1 MEIVRSYNLYLNSRQ
16 ATIGGNSNNCTFNI
30 TPALTLS
37 NRANR
42 FLVSIPFLEVPYSF
56 NQLSSAYNTLS
67 YTFTD
72 GSGSFTRSIGMP
84 VGNYS
89 ITNAIAAFL
98 AALNKS
104 ILLSRPLWSVASIS
118 LTYNPNTSYCLF
130 IMTALSTT
138 ITFQFSQN
146 YVMALMFGF
155 PQADQ
160 TFSTTQTLTST
171 NKVLVNPVN
180 AIYLRSDSL
189 KFGNAW
195 EAVVS
200 PYSQADILA
209 RVPVPTLPN
218 SWIYYRNEAKQ
229 MLSNSEITSLN
240 FYWSDN
246 LNQDFVLDLCGL
258 PYGFQ
263 IVFDEVQLK
272 PNNEGKDKIDAPTIA
287 IPKSLVME
295 RDKVL
300 EDLMRERDK
309 LEAEIKAAKE
319 KKRQKETGPPSR
331 NDTTSAPSGTS
342 PPQGLP

>member
-16 ATIGGNSNNCTFNI
+16 ATTGGNSNNCVFNI
-30 TPALTLS
+30 TPALTLT

-42 FLVSIPFLEVPYSF
+42 FMVSIPFLEVPYSF
-56 NQLSSAYNTLS
+56 NQLSSSYNTLNYS
-67 YTFTD
+67 FTDSSGTFT
-72 GSGSFTRSIGMP
+72 GTFGMP
-84 VGNYS
+84 VGNYN

-104 ILLSRPLWSVASIS
+104 ILLVRPLWSVAAIS

-130 IMTALSTT
+130 IMTALSTS
-138 ITFQFSQN
+138 ITLKFSQN

-160 TFSTTQTLTST
+160 TFSTTQTLTSV

-180 AIYLRSDSL
+180 AIFLRSDSL

-218 SWIYYRNEAKQ
+218 SWIYYRNDAKQ

-246 LNQDFVLDLCGL
+246 LNEAYILDLCGL

-272 PNNEGKDKIDAPTIA
+272 PTNEGRDKIDAPTVA

-295 RDKVL
+295 RDQVL
-300 EDLMRERDK
+300 EDLMKERDK

-319 KKRQKETGPPSR
+319 KKRQKETETPNR
-331 NDTTSAPSGTS
+331 NDNPIASSGS
-342 PPQGLP
+342 SSSQRLP

>member
-1 MEIVRSYNLYLNSRQ
+1 MQVVKSYTLYLNSRQ
-16 ATIGGNSNNCTFNI
+16 ATSGGNSNNCTFSVN
-30 TPALTLS
+30 PAITLS

-56 NQLSSAYNTLS
+56 NQLSSSFNTLY

-72 GSGSFTRSIGMP
+72 GAGTFTRSFQMP
-84 VGNYS
+84 VGNYN

-98 AALNKS
+98 AALNKD
-104 ILLSRPLWSVASIS
+104 IIIVRPSWSLTAIS
-118 LTYNPNTSYCLF
+118 LTYNQNTSYCTF
-130 IMTALSTT
+130 ILSAVSTS
-138 ITFQFSQN
+138 ITLKFSAN

-160 TFSTTQTLTST
+160 TFTNVISITSS

-180 AIYLRSDSL
+180 AIFLRSDSL

-218 SWIYYRNEAKQ
+218 SWIYYRNDTKQ

-246 LNQDFVLDLCGL
+246 LNEAYNLDLSGL

-263 IVFDEVQLK
+263 ICFDEVRLE
-272 PNNEGKDKIDAPTIA
+272 PTNEGLDRIEMPTVA
-287 IPKSLVME
+287 MPKSLVME

-300 EDLMRERDK
+300 DELIAHK
-309 LEAEIKAAKE
+309 KQLEKEIEEAKEIKK
-319 KKRQKETGPPSR
+319 QKEIESPTR
-331 NDTTSAPSGTS
+331 NAIETSHASNE
-342 PPQGLP
+342 GLS

>member
-16 ATIGGNSNNCTFNI
+16 ATIGGDSNNCTFNI
-30 TPALTLS
+30 NPALTLS

-56 NQLSSAYNTLS
+56 NQLSSSYNTLS
-67 YTFTD
+67 YNFTD
-72 GSGSFTRSIGMP
+72 STGSFTRSITIP
-84 VGNYS
+84 VGNYN
-89 ITNAIAAFL
+89 ITNAISAFL
-98 AALNKS
+98 VALNKS
-104 ILLSRPLWSVASIS
+104 ILLERPLWSLTSIS
-118 LTYNPNTSYCLF
+118 ITYNSNTSYCLF
-130 IMTALSTT
+130 IMTALSTS
-138 ITFQFSQN
+138 ITLKFSQN

-160 TFSTTQTLTST
+160 TFGTVQTLTSP

-218 SWIYYRNEAKQ
+218 SWIYYRNDAKQ

-246 LNQDFVLDLCGL
+246 LNQDFILDLCGL

-272 PNNEGKDKIDAPTIA
+272 PTNEGKDKIGMATVA
-287 IPKSLVME
+287 LPKSLVME

-300 EDLMRERDK
+300 EDLMAERDK
-309 LEAEIKAAKE
+309 LEKEIKIAKDR
-319 KKRQKETGPPSR
+319 KRQKEVLPPNR
-331 NDTTSAPSGTS
+331 NNDTSETSGTS
-342 PPQGLP
+342 SSQGFP

>member
-1 MEIVRSYNLYLNSRQ
+1 
-16 ATIGGNSNNCTFNI
+16 
-30 TPALTLS
+30 
-37 NRANR
+37 
-42 FLVSIPFLEVPYSF
+42 VSIPFLEVPYSF
-56 NQLSSAYNTLS
+56 NQLSSAYNSLNYS
-67 YTFTD
+67 FTD
-72 GSGSFTRSIGMP
+72 GAGTFTGSFAMP
-84 VGNYS
+84 VGNYN

-104 ILLSRPLWSVASIS
+104 ILLIRPSWNVTAIS

-130 IMTALSTT
+130 IMTALSTS
-138 ITFQFSQN
+138 ITLKFSQN

-160 TFSTTQTLTST
+160 TFSTIQTLTST

-218 SWIYYRNEAKQ
+218 SWIYYRNDAKQ

-246 LNQDFVLDLCGL
+246 LNESFILDLCGL

-263 IVFDEVQLK
+263 IVFDEVQIK
-272 PNNEGKDKIDAPTIA
+272 PNNEGKDKIEMPTVA

-295 RDKVL
+295 RDQVL
-300 EDLMRERDK
+300 EDLINERDK
-309 LEAEIKAAKE
+309 LEKEIKAAKE
-319 KKRQKETGPPSR
+319 KKRQKELETPNR
-331 NDTTSAPSGTS
+331 NNDNPVTSSGTS
-342 PPQGLP
+342 SS

>member
-1 MEIVRSYNLYLNSRQ
+1 MEIVRSYTLYLNSRQ

-30 TPALTLS
+30 NPALTLT

-42 FLVSIPFLEVPYSF
+42 FIVSIPFLEVPYSF
-56 NQLSSAYNTLS
+56 NQLSSRFNTLY

-72 GSGSFTRSIGMP
+72 GAGTFTRAFQMP
-84 VGNYS
+84 VGNYN

-98 AALNKS
+98 AALNKD
-104 ILLSRPLWSVASIS
+104 IFIVRPSWSFTAIS
-118 LTYNPNTSYCLF
+118 LTYNQNTGYCTF
-130 IMTALSTT
+130 ILSAVSTS
-138 ITFQFSQN
+138 ITLKFSAN

-160 TFSTTQTLTST
+160 TFSNLITLVSV

-180 AIYLRSDSL
+180 AIFLRSDSL
-189 KFGNAW
+189 KFGNSW

-200 PYSQADILA
+200 SYSQADIIA
-209 RVPVPTLPN
+209 RISVPTLPN
-218 SWIYYRNEAKQ
+218 SWIYYRNEQKQ

-246 LNQDFVLDLCGL
+246 LDENYILDLCGL

-272 PNNEGKDKIDAPTIA
+272 TTNAGQDKIDMPSVA

-300 EDLMRERDK
+300 SELIDQKAK
-309 LEAEIKAAKE
+309 LEKEITEAKE
-319 KKRQKETGPPSR
+319 RKKQKEIESSTR
-331 NDTTSAPSGTS
+331 NAIETSHAST
-342 PPQGLP
+342 

>member
-1 MEIVRSYNLYLNSRQ
+1 MQVVKSYTLYLNSRQ
-16 ATIGGNSNNCTFNI
+16 ATSGGNSNNCTFNI
-30 TPALTLS
+30 NPALTLS

-56 NQLSSAYNTLS
+56 NQLSITYNTLNYS
-67 YTFTD
+67 FTD
-72 GSGSFTRSIGMP
+72 GTGTFTSSFTMP
-84 VGNYS
+84 VGNYN
-89 ITNAIAAFL
+89 ITNGISAFL
-98 AALNKS
+98 TGLNKS
-104 ILLSRPLWSVASIS
+104 ILIQRPSWSLTAIS
-118 LTYNPNTSYCLF
+118 LTYNANTSYCTF
-130 IMTALSTT
+130 IQTALGTS
-138 ITFQFSQN
+138 ITLKFSQN
-146 YVMALMFGF
+146 YVLALMFGF
-155 PQADQ
+155 PQVDQ
-160 TFSTTQTLTST
+160 TFTNTISVTSS

-180 AIYLRSDSL
+180 AIFLRSDSL

-200 PYSQADILA
+200 AYSQADILA

-246 LNQDFVLDLCGL
+246 LNEAYNLDLSGL

-263 IVFDEVQLK
+263 ICFDEVQLT
-272 PNNEGKDKIDAPTIA
+272 PTNEGLDRIEMPTVA

-300 EDLMRERDK
+300 DELIAHK
-309 LEAEIKAAKE
+309 KQLEKEIEEAKE
-319 KKRQKETGPPSR
+319 RKKQKEIESPTR
-331 NDTTSAPSGTS
+331 NAIETSHASDE
-342 PPQGLP
+342 GLP

>member
-1 MEIVRSYNLYLNSRQ
+1 MEIVKSYTLYLNSRQ
-16 ATIGGNSNNCTFNI
+16 ATTGGTSNNCTFNI
-30 TPALTLS
+30 NPAITLS

-56 NQLSSAYNTLS
+56 NQLSSTYNTINYS
-67 YTFTD
+67 FTD
-72 GSGSFTRSIGMP
+72 GAGTFNSSFTMP
-84 VGNYS
+84 VGNYN
-89 ITNAIAAFL
+89 ITNAITAFL
-98 AALNKS
+98 AGLNKS
-104 ILLSRPLWSVASIS
+104 ILLLRPSWSLTAIS
-118 LTYNPNTSYCLF
+118 LTYNQNTSYCTF
-130 IMTALSTT
+130 VLSAVSTS
-138 ITFQFSQN
+138 ITLKFSQN
-146 YVMALMFGF
+146 YVVALMFGF

-160 TFSTTQTLTST
+160 VFSNLIILTST

-180 AIYLRSDSL
+180 AIFLRSDSL

-218 SWIYYRNEAKQ
+218 SWIYYRNELKQ

-246 LNQDFVLDLCGL
+246 LNEAYNLDLCGL

-263 IVFDEVQLK
+263 ICFDEVRLA
-272 PNNEGKDKIDAPTIA
+272 PTNEGLDRIEMPTVA
-287 IPKSLVME
+287 LPKSLVME

-300 EDLMRERDK
+300 DELIAHK
-309 LEAEIKAAKE
+309 KQLEKEIEEAKE
-319 KKRQKETGPPSR
+319 RKKKKEMDTNR
-331 NDTTSAPSGTS
+331 NEDNETTRS
-342 PPQGLP
+342 PPQGLS

>member
-1 MEIVRSYNLYLNSRQ
+1 MEIVRSYNLYLNTRQ

-30 TPALTLS
+30 NPALTLS

-56 NQLSSAYNTLS
+56 NQLSSNYNSLS

-72 GSGSFTRSIGMP
+72 GAGSFTSTFALP
-84 VGNYS
+84 VGNYN
-89 ITNAIAAFL
+89 ITNAISAFL
-98 AALNKS
+98 GAINKS
-104 ILLSRPLWSVASIS
+104 ILIQRPSWSLTAIS
-118 LTYNPNTSYCLF
+118 LTYNQNTSYCTF
-130 IMTALSTT
+130 ILAAVSTS
-138 ITFQFSQN
+138 ITLRFSQN
-146 YVMALMFGF
+146 YVMGLMFGF

-160 TFSTTQTLTST
+160 TFSNLITLVSS

-195 EAVVS
+195 EAIVA

-218 SWIYYRNEAKQ
+218 SWIYYRNEQKQ

-246 LNQDFVLDLCGL
+246 LSESYTLDLCGL

-263 IVFDEVQLK
+263 ITFDEVQLK
-272 PNNEGKDKIDAPTIA
+272 ANNAGQDLIDTPTVA
-287 IPKSLVME
+287 LPKSLLME

-300 EDLMRERDK
+300 SELIDQKTK
-309 LEAEIKAAKE
+309 LEKEIADAKE
-319 KKRQKETGPPSR
+319 RRKQKEIESSTR
-331 NDTTSAPSGTS
+331 NVSETPRTPA
-342 PPQGLP
+342 PQGLP